1 MKEKLKET
9 REILENLKPYQEL
22 DYIIYY
28 LREICLR
35 QQDEIE
41 MLYEII
47 KRM

>member
-1 MKEKLKET
+1 MQTHFKET
-9 REILENLKPYQEL
+9 REIFENIKTYQHI
-22 DYIIYY
+22 DYIIDY